1 MDSFSNAVNLIIQL
15 SILLIEVLI
24 INKNRFALTH
34 FSSMNYPDHIITIG
48 QFEEYSLKEKNS
60 LFTGQV
66 FHCESESEVDEI
78 LKSVKKKYYDATH
91 HCFAYKLIDEKIKYS
106 DDGEPTGTAGIRIL
120 NAIEHFN
127 LSNVLVVV
135 IRYFGGT
142 KLGVG
147 LLGKS
152 YYSAAF
158 SVLENAKKT
167 DKTLYNEIK
176 ILSDFEHI
184 SQVHRIVSNVNGIIE
199 DIKYEEKVNFN
210 CLIKPD
216 EIDNISKKLTAIS
229 KGQISIISTFANR
242 YK

>member
-1 MDSFSNAVNLIIQL
+1 
-15 SILLIEVLI
+15 
-24 INKNRFALTH
+24 
-34 FSSMNYPDHIITIG
+34 
-48 QFEEYSLKEKNS
+48 
-60 LFTGQV
+60 
-66 FHCESESEVDEI
+66 
-78 LKSVKKKYYDATH
+78 
-91 HCFAYKLIDEKIKYS
+91 
-106 DDGEPTGTAGIRIL
+106 
-120 NAIEHFN
+120 
-127 LSNVLVVV
+127 V

-152 YYSAAF
+152 YYLAAF

-184 SQVHRIVSNVNGIIE
+184 SQVHRRVSNVNGIIE